1 MKKYKKHLTT
11 ILFFV
16 FVVSLNSASACSTC
30 GDNNTSNNVNSIV
43 KSITLSGSDKNISWI
58 VDGYSTKGF
67 KVVWSKNSEPTYP
80 TRSGDKYHYFSNPNK
95 INDILSTFNGDGIY
109 YVRVC
114 EYLGGKCGIYS
125 NEIKIILNNN
135 TNKEDDEI
143 QIIKEK
149 IKDKLNNSV
158 KKEDKEI
165 QAIKEKAKDL
175 SENKL
180 DIILSE
186 LKELRNLVKE
196 QQNQITHLKRLL
208 SGVASVTEKMQNS
221 ITSFITY
228 GVDENTKNLGEGE
241 RAAVMY
247 SYKNAFGKLP
257 SNEDELTDAIK
268 IANGRWPSNTN
279 KEAEDKAKEKFREIY
294 KREANSSNIHDNAAI
309 VIMSYGLRQ
318 RAENRNLISERNGL
332 RIFKDI
338 YNKMPETTEEWNIL
352 QAIVYSG
359 STK

>member
-1 MKKYKKHLTT
+1 MKKYKKYLAT

-16 FVVSLNSASACSTC
+16 FVVSLNSVSACSTC
-30 GDNNTSNNVNSIV
+30 GDNNTSNNVDNIV
-43 KSITLSGSDKNISWI
+43 KSITLLGSDKNISWV

-80 TRSGDKYHYFSNPNK
+80 TRSGDKYHYHSDPNK
-95 INDILSTFNGDGIY
+95 ISDSLSTFNGDGTY

-114 EYLGGKCGIYS
+114 EYLSGKCGVYS
-125 NEIKIILNNN
+125 NEIKVVLNDNI
-135 TNKEDDEI
+135 NKED
-143 QIIKEK
+143 KK

-294 KREANSSNIHDNAAI
+294 KREADSNNIHDNAAI

-332 RIFKDI
+332 RIFRDI
-338 YNKMPETTEEWNIL
+338 YNKMPETTEEWNTL

>member
-1 MKKYKKHLTT
+1 MKKYKKHLAT

-16 FVVSLNSASACSTC
+16 FVVSLNSVSACSTC
-30 GDNNTSNNVNSIV
+30 GDNNTSNNVDSIV
-43 KSITLSGSDKNISWI
+43 KSITLSGSDKNISWV

-67 KVVWSKNSEPTYP
+67 KVIWSKNSEPTYP
-80 TRSGDKYHYFSNPNK
+80 TRSGDKYHYFADPNK
-95 INDILSTFNGDGIY
+95 INDSLSAFNGNGTY

-114 EYLGGKCGIYS
+114 EYLGGKCGVYS
-125 NEIKIILNNN
+125 NEIKVILSDNIN
-135 TNKEDDEI
+135 
-143 QIIKEK
+143 
-149 IKDKLNNSV
+149 
-158 KKEDKEI
+158 KEDKEI

-196 QQNQITHLKRLL
+196 QQNQIIHLKRLL

-279 KEAEDKAKEKFREIY
+279 KEAEDKAKKKFREIY
-294 KREANSSNIHDNAAI
+294 KREADLNNIHDNAAI

-318 RAENRNLISERNGL
+318 RAENRNLTSERNGL
-332 RIFKDI
+332 RIFRDI
-338 YNKMPETTEEWNIL
+338 YNKMPETTEEWNTL